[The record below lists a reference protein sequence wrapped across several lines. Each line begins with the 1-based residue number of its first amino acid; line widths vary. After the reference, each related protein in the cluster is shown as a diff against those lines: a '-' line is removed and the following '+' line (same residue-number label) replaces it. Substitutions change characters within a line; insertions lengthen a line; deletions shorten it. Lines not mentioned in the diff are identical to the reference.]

1 MLASRIVR
9 ISLERFHPVR
19 RSLRRRALWLIG
31 LGVPGVVFS
40 SFWVLLA
47 ALMFV
52 WGEQANPWEDRAV
65 ATILFVFG
73 LLPLSVTGFMLWRGI
88 ANWSRAGQYER
99 LIAIAE
105 QNPGASLVSAA
116 RMLGLPGKRVTS
128 LALQGA
134 TYGFITDMDQAELWL
149 VGHEAPDSDEDLSVP
164 GEDSSGIGPRKH
176 VLGNE
181 VLAQYNAQLQQTD
194 PGGSMVGALLG
205 GTYRM
210 EALIGAGAMGDVYSA
225 THLRTGRRY
234 AVKTIRRDLPVSEEA
249 QRRFEREALAVN
261 RIGHPGIVAV
271 HDFDRAADG
280 TLFMVMDH
288 LEGETL
294 EARLQRVGKL
304 SWDETRRFALDL
316 ASALAAAHAQ
326 RLVHRDL
333 KPANVFVRREAEG
346 TERAV
351 ILDFGLAKPVD
362 DAVTSRITA
371 TGAAVG
377 TPMYMSPEQA
387 RGEVVD
393 QRSDI
398 YGLCAV
404 IYEMA
409 TGAPPF
415 MDQTL
420 ASVYA
425 RLLTEPAAPASA
437 LLGSDCPAGLD
448 EVLARG
454 LAKQPGERYSSV
466 HELATAL
473 GNVGAG
479 DQALRTA

>member
-1 MLASRIVR
+1 MR

-31 LGVPGVVFS
+31 LGVPGVVFA

-47 ALMFV
+47 VLMFI
-52 WGEQANPWEDRAV
+52 WGAQDNPWEDRAV

-73 LLPLSVTGFMLWRGI
+73 LLPLSITGFMLWRGL
-88 ANWSRAGQYER
+88 ANWARAGHYER

-105 QNPGASLVSAA
+105 QNPGSSVVTAA
-116 RMLGLPGKRVTS
+116 RILGMPAKRVTS

-134 TYGFITDMDQAELWL
+134 THGFITDMDQGELWL
-149 VGHEAPDSDEDLSVP
+149 VGHEAPDSDEDLSIP

-176 VLGNE
+176 VLGSD
-181 VLAQYNAQLQQTD
+181 VLAQHQAQEQGANA
-194 PGGSMVGALLG
+194 GGSMVGALLG

-210 EALIGAGAMGDVYSA
+210 GQLIGAGAMGDVYSA

-234 AVKTIRRDLPVSEEA
+234 AVKTIRRDLRVSEDA

-304 SWDETRRFALDL
+304 SWEETQRFALDL
-316 ASALAAAHAQ
+316 ASALSAAHEE
-326 RLVHRDL
+326 RLIHRDL
-333 KPANVFVRREAEG
+333 KPANVFIRREAEG
-346 TERAV
+346 LERAV
-351 ILDFGLAKPVD
+351 ILDFGLAKPID

-387 RGEVVD
+387 RGEAVD

-425 RLLTEPAAPASA
+425 RLLTEPAAPASS
-437 LLGSDCPAGLD
+437 LLGSECPTGLD
-448 EVLARG
+448 DVLARG
-454 LAKQPGERYSSV
+454 LAKQPADRFASV
-466 HELATAL
+466 HELAAAL
-473 GNVGAG
+473 GAVRGA
-479 DQALRTA
+479 DSALRTA

>member
-1 MLASRIVR
+1 MR

-31 LGVPGVVFS
+31 LGVPGVVFA

-47 ALMFV
+47 VLMFI

-73 LLPLSVTGFMLWRGI
+73 MLPLSITGFMLWRGL

-105 QNPGASLVSAA
+105 QNPGATIANAA
-116 RMLGLPGKRVTS
+116 RMLGLPAKRVTS

-134 TYGFITDMDQAELWL
+134 TYGFITDMDQGELWL
-149 VGHEAPDSDEDLSVP
+149 VGHEAPDSDEDLAIP

-176 VLGNE
+176 ALGSD
-181 VLAQYNAQLQQTD
+181 VLAQYNAQLQN
-194 PGGSMVGALLG
+194 PNGSMVGALLG
-205 GTYRM
+205 GTYRIESM
-210 EALIGAGAMGDVYSA
+210 IGAGAMGDVYSA

-234 AVKTIRRDLPVSEEA
+234 AVKTIRRDLRVSEDA

-304 SWDETRRFALDL
+304 SWEETRRFALDL
-316 ASALAAAHAQ
+316 SAALAAAHAQ

-333 KPANVFVRREAEG
+333 KPANVFIRREGEG
-346 TERAV
+346 AERAV

-387 RGEVVD
+387 RGELVD

-425 RLLTEPAAPASA
+425 RLLTEPAAPASS

-454 LAKQPGERYSSV
+454 LAKQPADRFASV
-466 HELATAL
+466 QDLSAAL
-473 GNVGAG
+473 GRVGDA
-479 DQALRTA
+479 DAALRTA

>member
-1 MLASRIVR
+1 MR

-31 LGVPGVVFS
+31 LGAPGVVFA

-47 ALMFV
+47 VLMFI
-52 WGEQANPWEDRAV
+52 WGAQDNPWEDRAV

-73 LLPLSVTGFMLWRGI
+73 LLPLSITGFMLWRGM
-88 ANWSRAGQYER
+88 ANWTRAGHYER

-105 QNPGASLVSAA
+105 QTPGCSVAGAA
-116 RMLGLPGKRVTS
+116 RTLGMPVKRLTS
-128 LALQGA
+128 LTLQGA
-134 TYGFITDMDQAELWL
+134 THGFITDLDQGELWL
-149 VGHEAPDSDEDLSVP
+149 VGYEAPDSDEDLSVP

-176 VLGNE
+176 VIGDA
-181 VLAQYNAQLQQTD
+181 VLAQYQARLQV
-194 PGGSMVGALLG
+194 PGGSMVGAQLG
-205 GTYRM
+205 GTYRI
-210 EALIGAGAMGDVYSA
+210 ESLIGAGAMGDVYSA

-234 AVKTIRRDLPVSEEA
+234 AVKTIRRDLRVSEDA

-304 SWDETRRFALDL
+304 SWEETRRFALDL

-326 RLVHRDL
+326 RLIHRDL
-333 KPANVFVRREAEG
+333 KPANVFIRREGEG
-346 TERAV
+346 SERAV

-387 RGEVVD
+387 RGEAVD
-393 QRSDI
+393 ERSDI

-425 RLLTEPAAPASA
+425 RLLTEPAAPASS
-437 LLGSDCPAGLD
+437 LLGGACPPGLD

-454 LAKQPGERYSSV
+454 LAKQPAQRFGSV
-466 HELATAL
+466 HDLSSALAA
-473 GNVGAG
+473 VG
-479 DQALRTA
+479 QANESLRTA